1 MNQDENLA
9 RTVSEA
15 ADLPL
20 PPPGGEVVSTRMV
33 AYQAEQAIM
42 RGLAQ
47 VFSDDEDNP
56 RGEEKFVFKDGKLVE
71 KPKDVSEAQ
80 AKTVALVGN
89 WIQGDHVLTRTE
101 VSAILTQIRGLTR
114 HGGYSTSRI
123 PMTCT
128 GPICPLVQDSLT
140 AKYDRSIDEFER
152 SGGTLPNPGER
163 PEPDL
168 SRCRCQLYAAGVA
181 PLGKPCSL
189 EIMQDVTLRHSLCEA
204 LGVDESAT
212 IHIHLINSLAIWTI
226 LQNRIL
232 VELGQDPFLLKETDV
247 GAYAKGNV
255 VYVLKG
261 KIEHPL
267 LGALE
272 KVQDRIDRIR
282 KQLLATP
289 EAQARV
295 SLRGLGARPQHMVD
309 SSVQRSE
316 ALETSTTSLET
327 LIGDGDGQG

>member
-1 MNQDENLA
+1 M
-9 RTVSEA
+9 
-15 ADLPL
+15 
-20 PPPGGEVVSTRMV
+20 
-33 AYQAEQAIM
+33 
-42 RGLAQ
+42 
-47 VFSDDEDNP
+47 
-56 RGEEKFVFKDGKLVE
+56 
-71 KPKDVSEAQ
+71 
-80 AKTVALVGN
+80 
-89 WIQGDHVLTRTE
+89 
-101 VSAILTQIRGLTR
+101 
-114 HGGYSTSRI
+114 
-123 PMTCT
+123 
-128 GPICPLVQDSLT
+128 
-140 AKYDRSIDEFER
+140 
-152 SGGTLPNPGER
+152 
-163 PEPDL
+163 
-168 SRCRCQLYAAGVA
+168 
-181 PLGKPCSL
+181 
-189 EIMQDVTLRHSLCEA
+189 
-204 LGVDESAT
+204 
-212 IHIHLINSLAIWTI
+212 
-226 LQNRIL
+226 
-232 VELGQDPFLLKETDV
+232 